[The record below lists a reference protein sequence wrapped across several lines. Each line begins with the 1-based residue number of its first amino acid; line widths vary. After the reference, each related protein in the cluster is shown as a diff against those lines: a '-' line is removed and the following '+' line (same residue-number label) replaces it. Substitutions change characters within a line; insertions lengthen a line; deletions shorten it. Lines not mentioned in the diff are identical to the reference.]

1 MNTDPRPV
9 RADADARDPNRH
21 RWGLHLVLG
30 PNPPLA
36 SGAEARAVLDQGPP
50 HVTRTQE
57 SPALRWP
64 VTALLVWA
72 AAWALFAALS
82 SIAVPALASALAATL
97 IGVCACCR
105 AGLAATSWRRVLLA
119 SGFPLSL
126 AASGLF
132 AALPAWTWLIALAM
146 LAALYP
152 RRAWDDAPLY
162 PTPRG
167 ALAGLSVLA
176 PLPDGAC
183 IVDAG
188 CGLGAGLRELH
199 AAYPQAH
206 IVGIEWSRLLARVCA
221 WRCRFAQV
229 QRADIWAADWSGY
242 TLVYLFQRPE
252 SMARAAAKAAR
263 ELAPGAWLV
272 SLEFEVESCTPS
284 AMLRCADGR
293 GVFMYRAPLR
303 LQTL

>member
-1 MNTDPRPV
+1 
-9 RADADARDPNRH
+9 
-21 RWGLHLVLG
+21 
-30 PNPPLA
+30 
-36 SGAEARAVLDQGPP
+36 
-50 HVTRTQE
+50 
-57 SPALRWP
+57 
-64 VTALLVWA
+64 LVWA
-72 AAWALFAALS
+72 AAWALFAALG
-82 SIAVPALASALAATL
+82 SIAVPVLPAALAAAL
-97 IGVCACCR
+97 LGVWACSL
-105 AGLAATSWRRVLLA
+105 ASLAATSWRRVLLA

-126 AASGLF
+126 AASGLG
-132 AALPAWTWLIALAM
+132 AALPAWAWLMPLVM

-152 RRAWDDAPLY
+152 LQVWGDAPLF

-167 ALAGLSVLA
+167 ALTGLAAVA
-176 PLPDGAC
+176 PLPNGAC

-229 QRADIWAADWSGY
+229 KRADIWAADWSGY
-242 TLVYLFQRPE
+242 AMVYLFQRPE
-252 SMARAAAKAAR
+252 SMPRAAAKAAT

-272 SLEFEVESCTPS
+272 SLEFEVESCRPS

-293 GVFMYRAPLR
+293 GVFLYRAPLR
-303 LQTL
+303 LQAPCQGA